1 MLGHVGAAHAGRP
14 GRAGSPI
21 QSARAGN
28 LEKRAPGPDRSNGA
42 CRSPPGRQHLAPP
55 VVARGSAEAGRP
67 SPSRLGADGRSRR
80 TGRALAPG
88 GGTSGLA
95 QRQGRGP
102 TLGAQAHS
110 PLVRDSGRRA
120 RTRRFTHC
128 ALPWRRPTPG
138 RSNAEPP
145 VRTLQSERLALGSAD
160 ANGTNR
166 SDGRPAGRHAPM
178 PPSRM
183 TVVVAHSRARVRRAP
198 AARGDDADVDAPLCC
213 SRSCCCAGALAA
225 LRPCWLRCTALAA
238 TGCSG
243 LLPVATGC
251 GRLQQVVMHCNRLSR
266 AATDRAGCAVT
277 MLLRCAALA
286 ATGCTGLRSV
296 AKGCAR
302 LQRTALHCN
311 RVRCGATG
319 SAAVCGTLWLHSD
332 RVGCAALQWDHWCLH
347 CVVLAAP
354 GCGKV
359 WSVAPDGPA
368 LHQAPL
374 NCNQQCCY
382 LWHTVAA
389 L

>member
-1 MLGHVGAAHAGRP
+1 MLAPSAPPAPAGRDA
-14 GRAGSPI
+14 RDR
-21 QSARAGN
+21 QSRARAPAISRN
-28 LEKRAPGPDRSNGA
+28 A
-42 CRSPPGRQHLAPP
+42 PPGRSARMGPAAALLGGSIRPRRSSRGAVRKLAARPL
-55 VVARGSAEAGRP
+55 VALVP
-67 SPSRLGADGRSRR
+67 TADPEG
-80 TGRALAPG
+80 PG
-88 GGTSGLA
+88 GHSPRAVGP
-95 QRQGRGP
+95 RVWPKGRGP

-128 ALPWRRPTPG
+128 ALPWQRPTLGGPTQ
-138 RSNAEPP
+138 SP

-166 SDGRPAGRHAPM
+166 SDRRPAGRHAPM

-198 AARGDDADVDAPLCC
+198 AARGDDADADAPLCC

-266 AATDRAGCAVT
+266 AATDRARCAVT

-286 ATGCTGLRSV
+286 AIGCTGLRSV
-296 AKGCAR
+296 AKG
-302 LQRTALHCN
+302 
-311 RVRCGATG
+311 
-319 SAAVCGTLWLHSD
+319 
-332 RVGCAALQWDHWCLH
+332 
-347 CVVLAAP
+347 
-354 GCGKV
+354 
-359 WSVAPDGPA
+359 
-368 LHQAPL
+368 
-374 NCNQQCCY
+374 
-382 LWHTVAA
+382 
-389 L
+389 